1 MTLCLVCTGFEYTI
15 SICAGSKTGAQGPS
29 DQLLL
34 WAVEGLAGVVINGV
48 PNNVP
53 GTRALN
59 TPRAVLWG
67 QHDDLLTW
75 PGRIWNTADTKC
87 FGDFTAA
94 DFQLGHGSTMLW
106 NDFHCTDRL
115 WSEAALGFCAK
126 PTQHD
131 SLNQSMWLLMLGALS
146 NISIC
151 IETLGQCVFCKAHI

>member
-15 SICAGSKTGAQGPS
+15 RTCAGSKTGAQGPS

-75 PGRIWNTADTKC
+75 PGRIWHVYCKSNSASKNSI
-87 FGDFTAA
+87 AA
-94 DFQLGHGSTMLW
+94 NF
-106 NDFHCTDRL
+106 
-115 WSEAALGFCAK
+115 
-126 PTQHD
+126 
-131 SLNQSMWLLMLGALS
+131 SLVSCQAGLFMHRQ
-146 NISIC
+146 
-151 IETLGQCVFCKAHI
+151 TVV

>member
-1 MTLCLVCTGFEYTI
+1 M
-15 SICAGSKTGAQGPS
+15 CAGSTTGAQGPS

-75 PGRIWNTADTKC
+75 PGRIWNVWCKPNDALKNVM
-87 FGDFTAA
+87 AA
-94 DFQLGHGSTMLW
+94 DFNLVSGQLGFGML
-106 NDFHCTDRL
+106 FMHRQT
-115 WSEAALGFCAK
+115 
-126 PTQHD
+126 
-131 SLNQSMWLLMLGALS
+131 
-146 NISIC
+146 
-151 IETLGQCVFCKAHI
+151 VV